1 MSNFKLKKIP
11 LLMFLSTFPIYSF
24 AGSGQT
30 VFQYEHNW
38 KSMDRIHGDTIK
50 LIHKTDN
57 NWQYEFKFGVTEG
70 GGNKRDVLYDD
81 MHGGSGGVVIQ
92 KNITLDNGWGSIIPA
107 LELGF
112 SKDLVLYQPG
122 LKYSYKFNSDWSSSI
137 RYRYEWK
144 KISQAERYKT
154 AKVSGQ
160 QVKYKATSN
169 SGRHRFDWA
178 LNYSG
183 FKAFNLAYTFNYYLG
198 DFTNNSYKFS
208 KGTFEKN
215 KYIAYNNKKNDYEQ
229 EFKITY
235 NYSKLLRP
243 YFSISDVSKNK
254 TTDTRQAKFK
264 VGFNY
269 AFGQSN
275 SKDSD
280 FSYKT
285 YFKYAHHYGLSSHY
299 HGDSFGLYADF
310 DKKGYIGLSLNT
322 YNQIKNRI
330 LFDDLVSSHYQIYGG
345 YNFYLADQWVLTP
358 NIEVR
363 FYSGGGYKAKSVEN
377 LPHYQLGDV
386 SDSQRPGVR
395 YSPALK
401 LTWLQ
406 SDDVS
411 FYSQYRFEYRKV
423 SRSKREDSVQGYVD
437 NRSRNRFDV
446 GTDINLSPDWNIGY
460 RFSYLKGNY
469 VLQNDKRHDYQQ
481 ELDINWQVTKAWQVN
496 FAAEDVAKRVHS
508 DSRETKLAL
517 GLSYLF

>member
-275 SKDSD
+275 SKDSN

-345 YNFYLADQWVLTP
+345 
-358 NIEVR
+358 
-363 FYSGGGYKAKSVEN
+363 
-377 LPHYQLGDV
+377 
-386 SDSQRPGVR
+386 
-395 YSPALK
+395 
-401 LTWLQ
+401 
-406 SDDVS
+406 
-411 FYSQYRFEYRKV
+411 
-423 SRSKREDSVQGYVD
+423 
-437 NRSRNRFDV
+437 
-446 GTDINLSPDWNIGY
+446 
-460 RFSYLKGNY
+460 
-469 VLQNDKRHDYQQ
+469 
-481 ELDINWQVTKAWQVN
+481 
-496 FAAEDVAKRVHS
+496 
-508 DSRETKLAL
+508 
-517 GLSYLF
+517 